1 MYQKYTNN
9 LIGGAAITMTD
20 DEIIVLGQKERTIR
34 EWINKLS
41 EIKATK
47 ALLEHEG
54 HDISLLDI
62 QILKITEI
70 IERNKSSVNLQ
81 HNLQEYLRN
90 NFTCVKLK
98 EELKKRA
105 RPITGKKAELIDRLM
120 SSGYTLDR
128 VTSHV
133 TTPVAATSVHAT
145 PVPATPVPA
154 TPVTAT
160 PVYATLPEPAP
171 VPVTPSASSHQKIM
185 LNVPIS
191 TLPEIHQTDHKTL
204 VLFDIDET
212 LVWATRGWVTC
223 PDGKERFT
231 KKLELFVKN
240 IPTLLTELNEKGSSV
255 FGLTARYATDPEG
268 PQVQQQW
275 QQSIE
280 MNYYDDH
287 EETKKALAGAS
298 INLSQYNNHFFP
310 DWTSDVITFDTGKK
324 IRQIFTEGI
333 LYAGNGT
340 IKGEDTKLLAFK
352 NCFEDLLNVLDIT
365 KIIYVDDKLK
375 HTEPISE
382 YFKTLDINTVVV
394 KYNLGLLVKFKNNSV
409 KEEGLTKQLEQEG
422 IRRLRNGEDLEDI
435 LFDFRTR

>member
-1 MYQKYTNN
+1 MYKKYINN
-9 LIGGAAITMTD
+9 LVGGAAIKMTD
-20 DEIIVLGQKERTIR
+20 DEIQILGKKVRTIP

-41 EIKATK
+41 DIEATK
-47 ALLEHEG
+47 SLLELEG
-54 HDISLLDI
+54 HDTSLIDI
-62 QILKITEI
+62 QITKISEI
-70 IERNKSSVNLQ
+70 IQRNKSPVNLQ
-81 HNLQEYLRN
+81 HNLHEYLRD

-98 EELKKRA
+98 EELKKKG
-105 RPITGKKAELIDRLM
+105 RPVSGKKAELIDRLI
-120 SSGYTLDR
+120 SSGFTLDIG
-128 VTSHV
+128 TSSASV
-133 TTPVAATSVHAT
+133 PVAVPTDASATTA
-145 PVPATPVPA
+145 PAS
-154 TPVTAT
+154 
-160 PVYATLPEPAP
+160 L
-171 VPVTPSASSHQKIM
+171 VPVVPSHKKIM
-185 LNVPIS
+185 LNEPIS

-212 LVWATRGWVTC
+212 LVWATRGCVAC

-231 KKLELFVKN
+231 KKLELFDKN

-340 IKGEDTKLLAFK
+340 VKGEDSKLLAFK

-382 YFKTLDINTVVV
+382 YFNTLDINTVVV

-409 KEEGLTKQLEQEG
+409 KEEGLTIQLEQEG